1 MKTFD
6 LAINDCIILSGHNG
20 YQPVLGSVGIR
31 DGRIQRVGEGKIYS
45 AESKELLDGN
55 GKILMPGLINGH
67 CHGDM
72 TFARG
77 MGDDLTLLE
86 QNQKF
91 ADTNWF
97 YDLIDDEDRYWSRV
111 LTYVEALLSGTTF
124 LMENMYWGLGARS
137 VDAMKATGIKGAL
150 AQDLREDFTDPGRF
164 VPPQKMKDFADRCRA
179 VGIIPVIGNISEED
193 FADGLID
200 KARDYIADLGCAETR
215 HLAEN
220 TWRMDL
226 IRDKL
231 GTTSIQY
238 LKSRGALHGNMI
250 CSHAIYLTEEELSIM
265 AAEDV
270 KVVNTP
276 LCEMKIAD
284 GIAPIPAMLKAGV
297 TVGIGTDG
305 AMWNNSNDI
314 FREMKG
320 MVLLHSIQ
328 SGVRALTARDALN
341 MATIQGA
348 KVFGL
353 EKEIGTIEP
362 GKKADLILI
371 DANQPHMSP
380 LRWRHNENVA
390 STVVYCAT
398 GRDVTDVLIDGNLVV
413 RNRNLMTMHVPE
425 VLERASV
432 ASEKLSGYEGSR
444 RNQR

>member
-20 YQPVLGSVGIR
+20 YQPFLGSVGIR

-45 AESKELLDGN
+45 GETRELVDGT

-86 QNQKF
+86 QNRKF

-97 YDLIDDEDRYWSRV
+97 GNLIDEEDRYWSRM

-124 LMENMYWGLGARS
+124 LMENMYWGLGTRS
-137 VDAMKATGIKGAL
+137 VEAMEAAGIKGAL
-150 AQDLREDFTDPGRF
+150 AQDLRI
-164 VPPQKMKDFADRCRA
+164 DFAEPERFLPQQEMQDFIQQCRA
-179 VGIIPVIGNISEED
+179 AGRIPVIGSISEED
-193 FADGLID
+193 YEDRLIS
-200 KARDYIADLGCAETR
+200 KAKDYITGFGCAETR

-226 IRDKL
+226 VQKKF

-238 LKSRGALHGNMI
+238 LKSRGALHDGMI
-250 CSHAIYLTEEELSIM
+250 CSHAIYLTEEELRIM
-265 AAEDV
+265 AEEGV

-320 MVLLHSIQ
+320 MVLLHSIT
-328 SGVRALTARDALN
+328 SGVRALTARDALD

-348 KVFGL
+348 RVFGL
-353 EKEIGTIEP
+353 EEEIGTVEP

-371 DANQPHMSP
+371 DANQPHMAP
-380 LRWRHNENVA
+380 LRWKHNENVA

-398 GRDVTDVLIDGNLVV
+398 GRDVTDVFVDGAQIV
-413 RNRNLMTMHVPE
+413 RDRALMTVDVGE
-425 VLERASV
+425 VMAHASA
-432 ASEKLSGYEGSR
+432 ASEKLNSEIG
-444 RNQR
+444 RNQP